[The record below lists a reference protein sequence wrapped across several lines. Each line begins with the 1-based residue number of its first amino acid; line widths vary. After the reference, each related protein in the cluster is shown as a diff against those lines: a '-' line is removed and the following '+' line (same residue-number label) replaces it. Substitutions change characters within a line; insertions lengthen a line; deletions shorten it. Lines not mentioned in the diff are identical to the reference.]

1 MAPRGR
7 RGESSE
13 PQAFHQ
19 LGVQGRKTGVFLPT
33 TNKVDKD
40 GFQPLEDIF
49 SSPRRESS
57 GSPNGDDANDEDDED
72 DEDEEDGGNDT
83 GSEDMEIT
91 NSAGPGPQTIL
102 RAQRRPQ
109 PSPSET
115 RSPTKR
121 SVPAGRAPTYPG
133 QDSSPDGGSRNAT
146 VTRNIDFQ
154 AIAKGRGR
162 LNGNLGS
169 RLEASREEEEE
180 EEEDDDD
187 EVEVAPTYDESAG
200 PQNDDEEEEE
210 EEEVPAPQPAA
221 GKRKRGR
228 PRTSL
233 PESEPRSEDRRSNTP
248 SAAPQ
253 QSAKKSRGRPPK
265 AANKTA
271 GAGSQ
276 PSQKSRG
283 RPPRN
288 SNSSQEAAEPE
299 EEEEEAPRQTKK
311 QRVNGTAR
319 AAPPP
324 AEAAPKAA
332 PAATKPRGRPG
343 RKPKVSVPDGDAG
356 EQSFMALQ
364 KGPPLPKR
372 RGLVSVKRDPD
383 AIVQTRSGRHS
394 YRPLNY
400 WAGDQVIQ
408 EVEELDDMFTNDRGF
423 VSMSMKGIVRNA
435 DDEPA
440 GTRRGPRGRGRL
452 KGKSRQLKAVDEE
465 EEPDKWESEPGQ
477 VFGEVMGW
485 EPEYETHP
493 PADDEQVPIHE
504 DLIAVSAEAVQTK
517 DIKDATFR
525 FAKTLTM
532 PFMGAGIVDLP
543 PGTEKRP
550 KNSRKMHMVFFVH
563 YGKVTVT
570 VNESEFRISAGGQW
584 FVHRGNYYSITNES
598 KTNARIFFSQACEVP
613 ARASGESP
621 DDTQMG

>member
-7 RGESSE
+7 RVESSE

-19 LGVQGRKTGVFLPT
+19 LGVQGRKTGVFLPPT
-33 TNKVDKD
+33 DKVDKD

-49 SSPRRESS
+49 SSPRREPSE
-57 GSPNGDDANDEDDED
+57 SPNGDDANDEDDEG
-72 DEDEEDGGNDT
+72 DEDEEDGGDDT

-102 RAQRRPQ
+102 RAQRRYQ

-133 QDSSPDGGSRNAT
+133 QESSPNGGSRDAT

-154 AIAKGRGR
+154 SIAKGRGR
-162 LNGNLGS
+162 LNGNLGG

-180 EEEDDDD
+180 DDD

-200 PQNDDEEEEE
+200 PQNDDDEEEEE
-210 EEEVPAPQPAA
+210 EEEVPSPQPTA

-233 PESEPRSEDRRSNTP
+233 PESEPASEDRRSNTP
-248 SAAPQ
+248 TAAPQ
-253 QSAKKSRGRPPK
+253 QSVKKSRGRPAK
-265 AANKTA
+265 AASKPA
-271 GAGSQ
+271 GAVSQ

-311 QRVNGTAR
+311 QRVNGTAK
-319 AAPPP
+319 AAPP
-324 AEAAPKAA
+324 AEVAPKAA
-332 PAATKPRGRPG
+332 APAAAKPRGRPG

-408 EVEELDDMFTNDRGF
+408 EVEERDDMFTNDRGF
-423 VSMSMKGIVRNA
+423 VSMSMKGIVRNPE
-435 DDEPA
+435 DEPS

-465 EEPDKWESEPGQ
+465 EEPDKWESDPGQ

-493 PADDEQVPIHE
+493 PADDDQVPVHE

-613 ARASGESP
+613 AQASGVSP

>member
-57 GSPNGDDANDEDDED
+57 ESPNVDDANDEDDED
-72 DEDEEDGGNDT
+72 EEDEEDGGNDT

-102 RAQRRPQ
+102 RAQRRSQ

-133 QDSSPDGGSRNAT
+133 QDSSPNNGSRDAT

-162 LNGNLGS
+162 LNGNLGG
-169 RLEASREEEEE
+169 RLETSREEE

-187 EVEVAPTYDESAG
+187 EVEVAPTYDESAR
-200 PQNDDEEEEE
+200 PQNDDEEESEE
-210 EEEVPAPQPAA
+210 APTPSPQPAA

-233 PESEPRSEDRRSNTP
+233 PESEPPSEDRRSNTP
-248 SAAPQ
+248 SGAPQ
-253 QSAKKSRGRPPK
+253 PSVKKSRGRPPK
-265 AANKTA
+265 AASKAVATA
-271 GAGSQ
+271 PQASQ
-276 PSQKSRG
+276 TSRG

-299 EEEEEAPRQTKK
+299 EEEEEEAPRQTKK
-311 QRVNGTAR
+311 QRVNGTAK
-319 AAPPP
+319 AAPP
-324 AEAAPKAA
+324 AKATLKAA
-332 PAATKPRGRPG
+332 AVAKPRGRPG
-343 RKPKVSVPDGDAG
+343 RKPKVTVPDGDGDAG

-423 VSMSMKGIVRNA
+423 VSMSMKEIKRNA
-435 DDEPA
+435 EDEPS

-452 KGKSRQLKAVDEE
+452 KGKSKQLKAVDEE
-465 EEPDKWESEPGQ
+465 EEPDKWESDPGQ

-613 ARASGESP
+613 AQATGESP